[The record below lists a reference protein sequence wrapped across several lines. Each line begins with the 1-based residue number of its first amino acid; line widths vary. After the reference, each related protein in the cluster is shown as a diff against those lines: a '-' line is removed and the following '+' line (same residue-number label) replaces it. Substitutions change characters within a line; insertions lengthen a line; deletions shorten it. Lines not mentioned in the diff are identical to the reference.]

1 MKLSFYL
8 KNSLIKNF
16 SKIRYHKSHEW
27 VKLVSDKKALIGIT
41 DYAKDQLGE
50 LVFADLNKEVG
61 DKVDVDEEV
70 SQLESVKA
78 SAPVFSP
85 ISGKVLRKNDNAK
98 NDINVSAE
106 NNGWMYE
113 LEIENTKEYDSL
125 LTKEE
130 YQKLL

>member
-16 SKIRYHKSHEW
+16 SEIRYHKSHEW

-85 ISGKVLRKNDNAK
+85 ISGKILRKNDNAK